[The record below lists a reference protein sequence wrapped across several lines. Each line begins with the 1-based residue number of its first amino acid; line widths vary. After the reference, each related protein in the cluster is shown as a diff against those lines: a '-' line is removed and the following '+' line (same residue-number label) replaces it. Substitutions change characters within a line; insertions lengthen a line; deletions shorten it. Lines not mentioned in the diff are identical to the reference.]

1 MTPEIAWEQPEQR
14 VPAPGSA
21 EVVEVPD
28 ALLTPFERGP
38 LRTLHAPTVWTR
50 GAVYDADGALLPA
63 SQRIGGYAGDLVVSA
78 DPAEVDPAP
87 GAEELTGTWLY
98 GGHWMGQFGHF
109 LTETLSTLWP
119 EPADDLEGIVFHAFI
134 WGGRQDPWQR
144 KLVRRAG
151 YDFRPRVVVAEPVRV
166 ERLLVP
172 TRPYVL
178 NAYALPEAAVPWR
191 RVADSIRSPAGY
203 ERVYLSRSRYN
214 AAALAAG
221 RPTRSEPERD
231 ARLDETFAKH
241 GFEVVFPEEL
251 PVLDQ
256 VRAVVAA
263 DVVAGATGSS
273 LHLSVFA
280 PPGARVIEVADRRT
294 PAMALPAQR
303 VLDSVCGQTSALIP
317 YALDPNDVDR
327 ALAGLGL

>member
-1 MTPEIAWEQPEQR
+1 
-14 VPAPGSA
+14 
-21 EVVEVPD
+21 
-28 ALLTPFERGP
+28 
-38 LRTLHAPTVWTR
+38 
-50 GAVYDADGALLPA
+50 VYDADGALLPA

-87 GAEELTGTWLY
+87 GAEELAGTWLY

-144 KLVRRAG
+144 KLVRR
-151 YDFRPRVVVAEPVRV
+151 
-166 ERLLVP
+166 
-172 TRPYVL
+172 
-178 NAYALPEAAVPWR
+178 
-191 RVADSIRSPAGY
+191 AGY